1 MARVAGVSRA
11 TVSAYIN
18 KTRFVSPELSK
29 KIQKVIDE
37 LNYTPDELARSLKM
51 QDTKTIGLIIP
62 ILSNFFMPM
71 LQSINEVTQ
80 KQDYSFLLYSSEED
94 PKRER
99 KMLEIFM
106 SKRIS
111 GILIV
116 PSSESNR
123 KFMMQIIEQGIPL
136 VQVNRKIVGLETD
149 YVVSKNFSGI
159 YKATEYLLKK
169 GRKKILFVGYN
180 ANVFGEEEKK
190 DGYEAAIKDYRV
202 DKYIINI
209 KAHDPKSILNSLN
222 EFFSSGEKI
231 DGMICNTQMRTSVA
245 LQYLKNNS
253 LRIADDVSF
262 IGYDDTYTFL
272 YEPPLTVIS
281 EKTSEM
287 GKIAAMLLIDRI
299 KKKDK
304 KDIESVLLDLDFIIR
319 ESC

>member
-1 MARVAGVSRA
+1 VARVAGVSRA

-18 KTRFVSPELSK
+18 KTRFVSPELSQ

-62 ILSNFFMPM
+62 VLSNFFMPM
-71 LQSINEVTQ
+71 LQSINEVAQ
-80 KQDYSFLLYSSEED
+80 KQGYSFLLYSSEENL
-94 PKRER
+94 KRER

-116 PSSESNR
+116 PSSEENR
-123 KFMMQIIEQGIPL
+123 KFMMQIIEHGMPL
-136 VQVNRKIVGLETD
+136 VQVNRKIIGLETD
-149 YVVSKNFSGI
+149 YVISKNFSGI
-159 YKATEYLLKK
+159 YKATEYILKK

-180 ANVFGEEEKK
+180 ANVFGEDEKK
-190 DGYEAAIKDYRV
+190 YGYEAAIKDYRV
-202 DKYIINI
+202 NKYIINI
-209 KAHDPKSILNSLN
+209 IAHDPESILESLN
-222 EFFSSGEKI
+222 EFFLSGEKI
-231 DGMICNTQMRTSVA
+231 DGMVCDSQMRTSVA

-253 LRIADDVSF
+253 LRIPDDISF
-262 IGYDDTYTFL
+262 IGYEDTYTFL
-272 YEPPLTVIS
+272 YDPPLTVIS
-281 EKTSEM
+281 ERASEM
-287 GKIAAMLLIDRI
+287 GKIATNLLLDRI

-304 KDIESVLLDLDFIIR
+304 KGIESVLLDLDFIIR